1 MGGWDSIVTQNTVIT
16 PDVVKSALTNMQI
29 VIGQFNKYLNAR
41 LIPAITMGA
50 PTGSSA
56 YHIVDDADKVYG
68 DIDLQIIVPE
78 TLQTAGLSSAKMQTF
93 WHELFDDFIQTTT
106 PEYVHPESGTGHPF
120 IGIGD
125 NKWVQVDM
133 MIHPEKLKDWGRYR
147 VTPEH
152 GIKGSLTGNMFSV
165 LGELLDM
172 SIQHNGVQLK
182 VRDKVRVPFAKH
194 KNVELKTISTNIETF
209 VKDIFDYEY
218 ENIYHTDAN
227 DAKIDSKL
235 YVNTGINVKDIK
247 IKDLVNATKGLASSF
262 EINNMYGKGSLAK
275 FQSADDFLSKFL
287 ARYEEKAMI
296 DINSKKRD
304 KAQTDN
310 AKLRAQ
316 QDRSKVATGL
326 DTVKR
331 LF

>member
-1 MGGWDSIVTQNTVIT
+1 MGGWDSTVTQNTVIT

-29 VIGQFNKYLNAR
+29 VIEQFNRYLNAR

-56 YHIVDDADKVYG
+56 YHDVDDADKVYG
-68 DIDLQIIVPE
+68 DIDLQIIVPDA
-78 TLQTAGLSSAKMQTF
+78 TQTDGLSSAKMQTF
-93 WHELFDDFIQTTT
+93 WHELFDDFIQTAT
-106 PEYVHPESGTGHPF
+106 PEYVHPESNTGHPF

-133 MIHPEKLKDWGRYR
+133 MVQPVNMKHWGQFR

-152 GIKGSLTGNMFSV
+152 GVKGSLTGNMFSV

-182 VRDKVRVPFAKH
+182 IRDNVRVPFSKH
-194 KNVELKTISTNIETF
+194 KDVELKTISTDIETF
-209 VKDIFDYEY
+209 VRDIFDYEY
-218 ENIYHTDAN
+218 KNILNKDPIIAT
-227 DAKIDSKL
+227 IDSKL
-235 YVNTGINVKDIK
+235 DTNAGINVNDIK
-247 IKDLVNATKGLASSF
+247 IKDLVNATKGLANSF
-262 EINNMYGKGSLAK
+262 EINGMYGAGSLTK
-275 FQSADDFLSKFL
+275 FRSSPDFLSKFL
-287 ARYEEKAMI
+287 IRYEEKAMI

-304 KAQTDN
+304 KAQTPN

-316 QDRSKVATGL
+316 ADRDKVTIGL
-326 DTVKR
+326 KMVKE